1 MKALVDVARRGP
13 SAAKAAAAVPA
24 IAAEEVEFTA
34 VRAQGPG
41 GQNVN
46 KVSTAVQLR
55 YDIGASSLPAGVK
68 ARLLAL
74 GDQRIT
80 RQGVV
85 VIKAQTERT
94 QELNRARALERL
106 QQLVAQVWAEP
117 VPRRATRPTYGSR
130 LRRLEGKSQRAEV
143 KAARGKVRE

>member
-1 MKALVDVARRGP
+1 MPPIP
-13 SAAKAAAAVPA
+13 SRPGRPVAAAAVAP
-24 IAAEEVEFTA
+24 EEIEYTA

-46 KVSTAVQLR
+46 KVATAVQLR
-55 YDIGASSLPAGVK
+55 YDIAGSSLPAGVK

-106 QQLVAQVWAEP
+106 RQLVAQVWAEP
-117 VPRRATRPTYGSR
+117 VPRRATKPTYGSR

-143 KAARGKVRE
+143 KATRGKVRE